1 MEFKKLTVVI
11 PCFNEAST
19 LREIVRRV
27 LLADTCDLITE
38 VVIIDDAST
47 DNSHEIAMDLA
58 NNDSRI
64 NVLQHEKN
72 QGKGAALRNGFK
84 SGTGD
89 IFIIQDADLEYDP
102 NEFVK
107 LLRPILDGSAD
118 VVYGSRFR
126 GSETTRVIYFW
137 HSVGNKFLTLL
148 SNMFSNLN
156 LSDMETCYKAFR
168 RDIIQSIPLNESR
181 FGFEPEVTAKLV
193 KLSPKPR
200 VYEVGISYRGR
211 TYSDGKKVGWRD
223 GVHALIC
230 IIRYNLFS

>member
-19 LREIVRRV
+19 LQEIVGQV
-27 LLADTCDLITE
+27 LSADTCNLTLE
-38 VVIIDDAST
+38 VIIVDDAST
-47 DNSHEIAMDLA
+47 DNSYEIAIDLA
-58 NNDSRI
+58 KNDNRI
-64 NVLQHEKN
+64 CLLRHDNN

-84 SGTGD
+84 AGTGD
-89 IFIIQDADLEYDP
+89 VIVTQDADLEYDP

-107 LLRPILDGSAD
+107 LLRPILEGSAD

-126 GSETTRVIYFW
+126 GNETTRAFYFW

-156 LSDMETCYKAFR
+156 LTDMETCYKAFR
-168 RDIIQSIPLNESR
+168 RETIQGISLNESR
-181 FGFEPEVTAKLV
+181 FGFEPEVTAKLSR
-193 KLSPKPR
+193 LTPQPR
-200 VYEVGISYRGR
+200 IYEVGISYRGR
-211 TYSDGKKVGWRD
+211 TYSDGKKIGWRD
-223 GVHALIC
+223 GIRALIC